1 MHALDEGR
9 MRGLEARNRRIAN
22 ELVAAALFLNRFHA
36 SRPLYNDAFWLAD
49 AIPHGHRGDDEADV
63 YVIRGCESICAGV
76 SGHSGSAD
84 AP

>member
-1 MHALDEGR
+1 MR
-9 MRGLEARNRRIAN
+9 WMRGLEARNRRIAN
-22 ELVAAALFLNRFHA
+22 ELVDAAFFFNRFHA
-36 SRPLYNDAFWLAD
+36 SKPLRNDAFWLAD
-49 AIPHGHRGDDEADV
+49 VIPHEHRGDDETDV